1 MHEFPG
7 PHERIRRIL
16 ENALVPGCTYVSS
29 RPENSGAVFVLLAR
43 RGDGK
48 RVGVRFHGVRDAD
61 PNTGQ
66 PDPGAPLQLR
76 SVKREGGSLL
86 SRLFPLFKPPGPM
99 YARVRIDAGPATLD
113 IVCQDAEWWEE

>member
-16 ENALVPGCTYVSS
+16 DNALVGCTYVASQA
-29 RPENSGAVFVLLAR
+29 EDGGLLVLEAR
-43 RGDGK
+43 RSDG
-48 RVGVRFHGVRDAD
+48 RSINIRFRGVRESEM
-61 PNTGQ
+61 TSQ
-66 PDPGAPLQLR
+66 PDPGAILAVK
-76 SVKREGGSLL
+76 SVRREGLSLA
-86 SRLFPLFKPPGPM
+86 SRFFPLLKPPGPM